1 MIVLLSLNMKLGW
14 VTTDPINIIYKGVKM
29 KQSSALSFL
38 IVVSALCMTLPV
50 KSDPF
55 SDVSAKYGVGEK
67 KSDDPKINEFL
78 RSEEGHLSKEFPYR
92 INLFNQGQIAKNDAG
107 VRASETA
114 NQIKGNSSGLVFFYE
129 LVPSAM
135 RVPHWHS
142 NANEIGT
149 VFSGKI
155 RVTIWKGAGAPIIYT
170 VNKDQTWI
178 IPKATLHTLE
188 NIGDEKTEFLVAY
201 DTPIAADRD
210 FVTAWA
216 SLPDEILARS
226 VGLAVNDIEHIKKTT
241 TNRLSKFEPNLK
253 PDAKKLSNQLS
264 NDINAIAPLF
274 QSNNG
279 SIIRLDAKLNPLL
292 NEMILQKTVLKP
304 GSIRIP
310 HWYTSGNVLLYVASG
325 VGYMTMMDDDGRPYR
340 AVVSRGDLISV
351 PEGNFHGLLNIGAE
365 ELKFYEVFNNAK
377 SPNEITLMNGAKNMG
392 VDVIR
397 GTTNISKEASEKIMK
412 NPSISLIE
420 KF

>member
-1 MIVLLSLNMKLGW
+1 MNVTSKILNIAVIALLGLSL
-14 VTTDPINIIYKGVKM
+14 P
-29 KQSSALSFL
+29 
-38 IVVSALCMTLPV
+38 VSADPFGDISSKNAGEEV
-50 KSDPF
+50 KSNDPRII
-55 SDVSAKYGVGEK
+55 G
-67 KSDDPKINEFL
+67 FL
-78 RSEEGHLSKEFPYR
+78 NAETSHISKEFPYR

-114 NQIKGNSSGLVFFYE
+114 NQVKGNSSGLVFFYE

-155 RVTIWKGAGAPIIYT
+155 RVTIWKGLGAPIVYT

-188 NIGDEKTEFLVAY
+188 NIGNEKTEFLVAY

-226 VGLAVNDIEHIKKTT
+226 VGLSVSDIEHIKKTT
-241 TNRLSKFEPNLK
+241 VNRLSKFEPNLK
-253 PDAKKLSNQLS
+253 PDGKKLANALS
-264 NDINAIAPLF
+264 NDMNSVSPLF

-279 SIIRLDAKLNPLL
+279 AIVRLDAKLNPYL
-292 NEMILQKTVLKP
+292 NEMILQRTVLKP
-304 GSIRIP
+304 GAIRIP
-310 HWYTSGNVLLYVASG
+310 HWYTSGDVLLYVAGG
-325 VGYMTMMDDDGRPYR
+325 VGYMTMMDDEGHPYK
-340 AVVSRGDLISV
+340 AIVSRGDLISV
-351 PEGNFHGLLNIGAE
+351 PEGNFHGILNIGPE
-365 ELKFYEVFNNAK
+365 DLKYYEVFNNAK

-392 VDVIR
+392 ADVIR

-412 NPSISLIE
+412 APPVSYIE
-420 KF
+420 RF